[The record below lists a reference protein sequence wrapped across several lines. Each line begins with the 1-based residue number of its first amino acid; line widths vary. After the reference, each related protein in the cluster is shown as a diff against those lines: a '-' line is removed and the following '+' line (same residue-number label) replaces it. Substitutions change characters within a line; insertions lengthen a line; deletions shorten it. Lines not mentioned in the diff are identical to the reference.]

1 MKVDKYIYDKLVE
14 WKDTVVRHSDSRVF
28 INDIKSLPGVV
39 QDWIYMEYN
48 EDDEY
53 VVKTSATE
61 INSRLVDVI
70 RWIEDDK
77 VFEVEKPKKW
87 VVRDKVKDVEGDYWY
102 VLVEKD
108 YGVEY
113 TSRHTSYSNNYTKFD
128 TKEEAGSW
136 ANSHQEVIE
145 VEA

>member
-39 QDWIYMEYN
+39 QDWIYFEYN
-48 EDDEY
+48 EDDDEY

-61 INSRLVDVI
+61 INSRLVAVI

-77 VFEVEKPKKW
+77 VFEAKKPKKW
-87 VVRDKVKDVEGDYWY
+87 VVRSKGTDDGGDYNY
-102 VLVEKD
+102 FRVFKGMVLP
-108 YGVEY
+108 
-113 TSRHTSYSNNYTKFD
+113 TSCVCATKFN
-128 TKEEAGSW
+128 TQEEAESW

-145 VEA
+145 VEE

>member
-39 QDWIYMEYN
+39 QDWIYLEYN

-77 VFEVEKPKKW
+77 VFEAKKPKKW
-87 VVRDKVKDVEGDYWY
+87 VVRSKGTDDDDNYSY
-102 VLVEKD
+102 VFINLHNLTLST
-108 YGVEY
+108 Y
-113 TSRHTSYSNNYTKFD
+113 HISNATRFD
-128 TKEEAGSW
+128 TKEEAESW
-136 ANSHQEVIE
+136 ANAHQEVVE
-145 VEA
+145 VEG

>member
-87 VVRDKVKDVEGDYWY
+87 VVRSKVKNQYGDFGY
-102 VLVEKD
+102 VSISTFNIVHNSFD
-108 YGVEY
+108 I
-113 TSRHTSYSNNYTKFD
+113 NQATKFD
-128 TKEEAGSW
+128 TKEEAESW
-136 ANSHQEVIE
+136 SNSHQEVIE
-145 VEA
+145 VEG

>member
-39 QDWIYMEYN
+39 QDWIYFEYN

-61 INSRLVDVI
+61 INSRLVAVI
-70 RWIEDDK
+70 RWIEDDR
-77 VFEVEKPKKW
+77 VFEAKKPKKW
-87 VVRDKVKDVEGDYWY
+87 VVRSKDKDGDGKYWY
-102 VLVEKD
+102 VSVNHISPDFYVSEDINILEHV
-108 YGVEY
+108 
-113 TSRHTSYSNNYTKFD
+113 TKFD
-128 TKEEAGSW
+128 TKEEAESW

-145 VEA
+145 VEG